1 MKIDDIHSMETWYS
15 EDNEITKV
23 NLTIDFIGDDPS
35 YDKLLDIFKKKR
47 SFYIFTDKELD
58 EIYKNKVEKPD
69 DYEKIDYLVEKL
81 SELLG
86 TKARKKDKN

>member
-1 MKIDDIHSMETWYS
+1 MKIDELHSIETWFS
-15 EDNEITKV
+15 NDKELTKV

-35 YDKLLDIFKKKR
+35 YDKLIELHKKKR
-47 SFYIFTDKELD
+47 SFYIVTDKELD
-58 EIYKNKVEKPD
+58 EIYKNKAKKPD

-81 SELLG
+81 SKLLG